1 VAELVASGN
10 DAAAT
15 EKFFDFRVADIA
27 MGSGHFLTAAIDHIE
42 KKMAA
47 FLANPEHPM
56 PGVLKE
62 IIELEAA
69 ARAAIG
75 PDGAEV
81 DGSSLLRRQ
90 IARRCIYGLDLNPI
104 AVELSRVSIWI
115 HTFVRGLPMSSLDHN
130 LACGNSLTGIGTI
143 DEALDVLVPTRLGK
157 GKGKKLDKT
166 NITFEEMLIEQVL
179 GEARETLL
187 AASQSLELD
196 KSQSRAAAKA
206 AKKARTQAAKAMRLF
221 DAAVLRRI
229 GREALV
235 AADDLDEVIRLAG
248 SEAAQSALTTL
259 APIHF
264 PAVFPEVFLRDR
276 GGFDVLIGNP
286 PWEEL
291 VVDETRFWN
300 GKIPGL
306 LVLDLAKRKAEISR
320 LRHTRP
326 DLVIELARRI
336 EDFEVLREVLY
347 ATYDMGVGDADLYRA
362 FAQRNWKLLGAS
374 AKIGLVLPKTA
385 LSAAGLE
392 SWRRALLLQGGLHEV
407 VTITNTGRF
416 AFDMEARYTIAFVVL
431 GRERRDSVG
440 VSGPFA
446 NLKDFSRHKDELVL
460 LKNDA
465 LLVMTQAASIPIVGD
480 QRTADVLVKMRMH
493 PSLKSVAGS
502 RVELVREFDATLD
515 KDHFSHGKSSGSVA
529 VYSGKSF
536 DVFVPETGEVFAWAT
551 KSKAHA
557 ELKRRLVNQVK
568 LKKSAFYGLDFK
580 SDLDDLLPCEV
591 PRIAFR
597 GITNPTNTRTVIC
610 ALIPPGTILTNI
622 SPYVLIA
629 PRNPLVEAYIL
640 GIMNSMIFDWYARKF
655 IETQMNFHLVRS
667 FPLPDFDQTP
677 HAGAV
682 SKLAAELSAVDSRYS
697 EWANAVGVNVGTI
710 TSAAKREGHIAE
722 LDALVAAA
730 YGLCQSDVKHIFD
743 TFHRNGDYRDRCA
756 AVLSHLKAMG
766 IS

>member
-1 VAELVASGN
+1 
-10 DAAAT
+10 
-15 EKFFDFRVADIA
+15 
-27 MGSGHFLTAAIDHIE
+27 
-42 KKMAA
+42 
-47 FLANPEHPM
+47 
-56 PGVLKE
+56 
-62 IIELEAA
+62 
-69 ARAAIG
+69 
-75 PDGAEV
+75 
-81 DGSSLLRRQ
+81 
-90 IARRCIYGLDLNPI
+90 
-104 AVELSRVSIWI
+104 VSIWI

-229 GREALV
+229 GREGLV
-235 AADDLDEVIRLAG
+235 AAEEIDEVIRLAG

-291 VVDETRFWN
+291 VVDETRFWAS
-300 GKIPGL
+300 KAPGL
-306 LVLDLAKRKAEISR
+306 LALPQAKRNVEIER
-320 LRHTRP
+320 LRVRRP
-326 DLVIELARRI
+326 DLDAELKIR
-336 EDFEVLREVLY
+336 FEVSELLRKILY
-347 ATYDMGVGDADLYRA
+347 ASFSMGSGDADLYRA
-362 FAQRNWKLLGAS
+362 FAHRNWQLLGLNGL
-374 AKIGLVLPKTA
+374 IGIVLPKTA
-385 LSAAGLE
+385 FSAEGLE
-392 SWRRALLLQGGLHEV
+392 DWRRQLIGGGFLRTV
-407 VTITNTGRF
+407 VTLLNNKQWVFPIHPQYKVSLATLSRF
-416 AFDMEARYTIAFVVL
+416 SSDFVM
-431 GRERRDSVG
+431 VG
-440 VSGPFA
+440 GPFGSLSEFISGDD
-446 NLKDFSRHKDELVL
+446 NLVKLSNKSL
-460 LKNDA
+460 LE
-465 LLVMTQAASIPIVGD
+465 MTKAASIPVVAD
-480 QRTADVLVKMRMH
+480 QNTADILAKMRTH
-493 PSLKSVAGS
+493 PRLKSVAGS
-502 RVELVREFDATLD
+502 RVELVSEFHATND
-515 KDHFSHGKSSGSVA
+515 QKHFSHSKTSSAAA

-580 SDLDDLLPCEV
+580 SDLYDLLPCEV